1 MFSSQNLSRKRL
13 RKTPKPQQASSL
25 PLLSNLHCSSTAA
38 AGAGG
43 MAMASALPLL
53 LAPRAVFASAG
64 PSSPHLRSRRLALRL
79 PPPPRPAAL
88 SAPPAAVQPR
98 EARRVQPPRAASC
111 CHDPV
116 PAAGGG
122 ARDWRMF
129 LAWYLMALD
138 KNPIVTKAVT
148 SAALTLA
155 GDLICQLVID
165 RVPEL
170 DLRRTFVFTFL
181 GLALVGP
188 TLHVW
193 YLYLSKLVTIS
204 GASGAIARLILDQEW
219 LSSVL
224 ANWQLW
230 IPFQFLN
237 FYFVPQKF
245 QTSSA
250 GGGYGSFG
258 AAVAL
263 FNRGEYHACHDV
275 VEELWYSAEDP
286 ARTLLHGLLQ
296 CAVGFHH
303 LFNQNHRGAMMEL
316 GEGLCKLR
324 KLQLDGDGDNDG
336 GGPFSRFRDEIAA
349 VLQFLYR
356 TQKELAACT
365 DELCLTMDGSPSSY
379 QLLGNFAAGQQLY
392 RLELLEAEEDGA
404 CSSILFSA
412 PNGGGGIAAQGAAP
426 RPQRVKLP
434 TLRATEQHL
443 VALQCTYEYT

>member
-1 MFSSQNLSRKRL
+1 MAVPASASACARAG
-13 RKTPKPQQASSL
+13 PPQPRHRARSAAA
-25 PLLSNLHCSSTAA
+25 TAA
-38 AGAGG
+38 AFLLRRHQRPPRQIINIVDDRR
-43 MAMASALPLL
+43 AS
-53 LAPRAVFASAG
+53 SD
-64 PSSPHLRSRRLALRL
+64 LRCRRRLLTARGE
-79 PPPPRPAAL
+79 RP
-88 SAPPAAVQPR
+88 S
-98 EARRVQPPRAASC
+98 
-111 CHDPV
+111 HD
-116 PAAGGG
+116 
-122 ARDWRMF
+122 D
-129 LAWYLMALD
+129 D
-138 KNPIVTKAVT
+138 E
-148 SAALTLA
+148 
-155 GDLICQLVID
+155 D
-165 RVPEL
+165 E
-170 DLRRTFVFTFL
+170 
-181 GLALVGP
+181 
-188 TLHVW
+188 
-193 YLYLSKLVTIS
+193 
-204 GASGAIARLILDQEW
+204 E
-219 LSSVL
+219 
-224 ANWQLW
+224 
-230 IPFQFLN
+230 
-237 FYFVPQKF
+237 

-324 KLQLDGDGDNDG
+324 KLQLDGEGDGDGDG
-336 GGPFSRFRDEIAA
+336 GGPFSRFRDEVAA

-412 PNGGGGIAAQGAAP
+412 PNGGGGGGIAAQGAAP